1 MKQPF
6 PFSNFKPEKMEA
18 SPKRPSNA
26 PAPVSSGE
34 LGTRHTLRRPG
45 RLDNVGQ
52 RPTEAAESRRP
63 TPPVSSLPP
72 CFPNS
77 KGLYQDHQV
86 ISIPKFA
93 KAGKCDQIYSK
104 VSTKTYSVI
113 HCGLSGEPCNK
124 YKAPSSLVC
133 QSQCFRLTSAYSA
146 ALDVSVGVYVCV
158 HDCMT
163 SSFAMFRHFWTK
175 KWSKGGIKVIP
186 LGQMSI
192 HCRFRHPPHMLPA
205 YHGRETCTAA

>member
-1 MKQPF
+1 MEKIRWTIFNDRNGMKWA
-6 PFSNFKPEKMEA
+6 SNYETTLSILEFQARKMEA

-77 KGLYQDHQV
+77 KGLHQDHQV

-93 KAGKCDQIYSK
+93 KAGKCDQIDSK

-113 HCGLSGEPCNK
+113 HCGLSG
-124 YKAPSSLVC
+124 
-133 QSQCFRLTSAYSA
+133 
-146 ALDVSVGVYVCV
+146 
-158 HDCMT
+158 
-163 SSFAMFRHFWTK
+163 
-175 KWSKGGIKVIP
+175 
-186 LGQMSI
+186 
-192 HCRFRHPPHMLPA
+192 
-205 YHGRETCTAA
+205 

>member
-77 KGLYQDHQV
+77 KGLHQDHQV

-93 KAGKCDQIYSK
+93 KAGKCDQIDSK

-146 ALDVSVGVYVCV
+146 ALDVSVGVCV
-158 HDCMT
+158 CMT
-163 SSFAMFRHFWTK
+163 A
-175 KWSKGGIKVIP
+175 
-186 LGQMSI
+186 
-192 HCRFRHPPHMLPA
+192 
-205 YHGRETCTAA
+205 